1 MPSSMPS
8 RRLELPRHVAIIMD
22 GNGRWARSRGLER
35 AAGHDEGARAVREV
49 VRTCRERGVRYL
61 TLYAFSLANWSR
73 PKLEIEALMRLLVR
87 FADKEA
93 KELKEKTINVQVIG
107 DLDDLPT
114 MTRRAVEHLVEY
126 TNELP
131 PGVTA
136 PEMTL
141 SLALSYSG
149 RRDVVDAMRTIAARA
164 RAGLLLPE
172 DIEVGTLRHHFT
184 THALPDV
191 DLMIRTGGE
200 QRLSDFL
207 LIESAYA
214 ELHFTD
220 VLWPDF
226 TSDDLL
232 DAFEVYSGRERRFG
246 RTGDQVRLARVK

>member
-1 MPSSMPS
+1 MPSSVPS
-8 RRLELPRHVAIIMD
+8 RRIDVPRHVAIIMD
-22 GNGRWARSRGLER
+22 GNGRWAKRKGLER
-35 AAGHDEGARAVREV
+35 AAGHDEGARAVRDV
-49 VRTCRERGVRYL
+49 VRTCRERGIRYL

-73 PKLEIEALMRLLVR
+73 PKLEVDALMRLLIR
-87 FADKEA
+87 FAEKEA
-93 KELKEKTINVQVIG
+93 AELKEKTINVNVIG
-107 DLDDLPT
+107 DLNELPT
-114 MTRRAVEHLVEY
+114 MTRRAVEHLMEF

-131 PGVTA
+131 PGVSE

-149 RRDVVDAMRTIAARA
+149 RRDVVEAMRTVAARA
-164 RAGLLLPE
+164 RSGLLLPE
-172 DIEVGTLRHHFT
+172 DIDVGTLRRHFT
-184 THALPDV
+184 THDLPDV

-207 LIESAYA
+207 LIECAYA

-232 DAFEVYSGRERRFG
+232 DAFEVYGGRERRFG
-246 RTGDQVRLARVK
+246 RTGEQVRLARVM